1 MKPLDETNIP
11 KQIQDDSEEPLNG
24 SVSVESLYSGAL
36 LEIKRLEKRLAYLDG
51 ENATLLA
58 EVKYLKHEYTVAKK
72 QANKPAKKCPTHKTA
87 LQNLQGAIIKYKEKI
102 KEQEEELFALRE
114 KYFKQ
119 SKELERLNL
128 QLLKLHNQNPTG

>member
-1 MKPLDETNIP
+1 MSLEKTIEMKP
-11 KQIQDDSEEPLNG
+11 EEPLNR
-24 SVSVESLYSGAL
+24 VVPVEALYPGAL
-36 LEIKRLEKRLAYLDG
+36 QEIKRLEKQVAYLNG

-119 SKELERLNL
+119 SKELERLNM
-128 QLLKLHNQNPTG
+128 QLLKLHNQNPTA